1 MPLPDPVP
9 LNADLMPSLRSL
21 IKGLA
26 ALFWGL
32 PITLL
37 VCVQS
42 SITDWLRPMG
52 VFPPLAATSL
62 LLYGIVQLGHF
73 QKQERVWRDAL
84 DAARLFAIVNI
95 GLSPFIFLWSKLP
108 HETFYSQMVGVM
120 SLSSLL
126 FLFTLNR
133 VLQRLTA
140 MLPDETLRA
149 ETNLFTAMNIYLMI
163 GILFLVTLFL
173 LVREIDELPQLL
185 IVTMDIL
192 TQVRQVLL
200 LFMVLL
206 PLAMTMT
213 LLWKIKEVVLA
224 GIFGQRR

>member
-1 MPLPDPVP
+1 
-9 LNADLMPSLRSL
+9 MPSLRRL
-21 IKGLA
+21 IKGLS

-42 SITDWLRPMG
+42 SITDWLKPLG
-52 VFPPLAATSL
+52 AFPPIAATAL
-62 LLYGIVQLGHF
+62 LLYGLFQLGHF

-84 DAARLFAIVNI
+84 DVARLFGVVNL
-95 GLSPFIFLWSKLP
+95 GLSPFIFLWNKLP
-108 HETFYSQMVGVM
+108 HVVFYTQVVSVM
-120 SLSSLL
+120 ALSSLL
-126 FLFTLNR
+126 FLFSLNR

-149 ETNLFTAMNIYLMI
+149 ETKLFTGMNIYLMA
-163 GILFLVTLFL
+163 GILVLVTLFL
-173 LVREIDELPQLL
+173 LLRQIDNLPQLV
-185 IVTMDIL
+185 IVMIDIMM
-192 TQVRQVLL
+192 QVRQLLL

-213 LLWKIKEVVLA
+213 LLWKIKEIVLS
-224 GIFGQRR
+224 GIFGQDQ